1 MILIQRG
8 GRLGG
13 WRGWDSRQSASR
25 VFALRHFSFFM
36 QPGHFNF
43 PKFTERASCSSQSS
57 PSSSWWQRALFL
69 SIFAAVW
76 QLGKLSKHGEDNE
89 EYNVKDT
96 DNVKDNFKDKDKYNV
111 KDNEKDSSRLEKI
124 KYVVQFFSTV
134 NICVVVVVIFLKK
147 IGQCRTLLLLLVT
160 VIIFIF

>member
-1 MILIQRG
+1 M
-8 GRLGG
+8 
-13 WRGWDSRQSASR
+13 
-25 VFALRHFSFFM
+25 
-36 QPGHFNF
+36 
-43 PKFTERASCSSQSS
+43 
-57 PSSSWWQRALFL
+57 
-69 SIFAAVW
+69 
-76 QLGKLSKHGEDNE
+76 SKHGEDND

-147 IGQCRTLLLLLVT
+147 IGQCPTLLLLLVT